1 LELRLVTLGAKFI
14 SGDAD
19 DGSVTLERQ
28 DLSTAELPG
37 VLMCL
42 GTLTDNEDSTFD
54 LDFPGG
60 S

>member
-1 LELRLVTLGAKFI
+1 MTIDGAKFT
-14 SGDAD
+14 SGNSD
-19 DGSVTLERQ
+19 DGRLTLVRQ
-28 DLSTAELPG
+28 DLTTAELPG

-42 GTLTDNEDSTFD
+42 GTLTDNLDGTFD

>member
-1 LELRLVTLGAKFI
+1 MTVPIPDPFVSGTLIDGRLALVRESGAI
-14 SGDAD
+14 ANCDA
-19 DGSVTLERQ
+19 
-28 DLSTAELPG
+28 